1 MKEKRNRNDT
11 EDIQKR
17 LVQMLLDYAKHTIV
31 PKTEEVKF
39 LKEHSS
45 DDEMKMYLEKILDML
60 VE

>member
-1 MKEKRNRNDT
+1 MKKEQTDINEAIKSLIGLVKEKRNRNDT

-39 LKEHSS
+39 
-45 DDEMKMYLEKILDML
+45 
-60 VE
+60 